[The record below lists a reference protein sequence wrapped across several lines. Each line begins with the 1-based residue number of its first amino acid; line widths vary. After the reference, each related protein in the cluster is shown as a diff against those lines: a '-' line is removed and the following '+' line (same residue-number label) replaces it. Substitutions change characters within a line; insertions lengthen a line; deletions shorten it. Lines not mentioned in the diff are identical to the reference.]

1 MLEMKFCTNCGAQL
15 EAEDKFCTSCGT
27 AVAANTASA
36 TTETPENKINV
47 DKEAVN
53 ERVQQTKQ
61 YAQNYWN
68 WVKTSIQ
75 KPFETQN
82 DAHPFYGMTTFIL
95 FSIIGALFVVIPG
108 GQIFGKFS
116 ETTSHYGVNTESIM
130 DNPFTI
136 GMFFKLLVVIAIIYA
151 LYIVIG
157 YLVEKLLSTEDSETS
172 VIEYTNKF
180 AHFINYTLIFSVV
193 ALVITIFSTQTI
205 VNNLSEGR
213 TDLGSLNLV
222 VGLLALASL
231 GFSTGFLA
239 TFFDKN
245 VKYKIDR
252 IYVVVIAQLVVSLVI
267 YILVRYMIVPNAE
280 SYATGLFGS
289 VFSTFD
295 NLF

>member
-1 MLEMKFCTNCGAQL
+1 
-15 EAEDKFCTSCGT
+15 
-27 AVAANTASA
+27 
-36 TTETPENKINV
+36 
-47 DKEAVN
+47 
-53 ERVQQTKQ
+53 
-61 YAQNYWN
+61 
-68 WVKTSIQ
+68 
-75 KPFETQN
+75 
-82 DAHPFYGMTTFIL
+82 MTTFIL

-172 VIEYTNKF
+172 IIEYTNKF

-205 VNNLSEGR
+205 INNLSEGR

-222 VGLLALASL
+222 VGLLASASL
-231 GFSTGFLA
+231 EFSTGFLA

-252 IYVVVIAQLVVSLVI
+252 IYVVVIAQLVISLVI

-289 VFSTFD
+289 VFSTFN

>member
-27 AVAANTASA
+27 AVAVNTASA
-36 TTETPENKINV
+36 TTENPENKINV

-116 ETTSHYGVNTESIM
+116 ETTSHYGVDTESIM

-136 GMFFKLLVVIAIIYA
+136 GIFFKLLVVIAIIYA

-172 VIEYTNKF
+172 IIEYTNKF

-205 VNNLSEGR
+205 INNLSEGR

-222 VGLLALASL
+222 VGLFALASL

-267 YILVRYMIVPNAE
+267 YILVRYMIVSNAE
-280 SYATGLFGS
+280 SYAIGLFGS

>member
-1 MLEMKFCTNCGAQL
+1 MKFCTNCGAQL

-27 AVAANTASA
+27 EVAANTASA

-61 YAQNYWN
+61 YAQNYRN

-157 YLVEKLLSTEDSETS
+157 YSVEKLLSTEDSETS
-172 VIEYTNKF
+172 IIEYTNKF

-205 VNNLSEGR
+205 INNLSEGR

-252 IYVVVIAQLVVSLVI
+252 IYVVVIAQLVISLVI